1 MSSDNGYDL
10 TKPETARGERQL
22 SLVSELNRRNVFR
35 VGIAYAVI
43 GWLLLQITDVVVPIL
58 ELPEWVARLVLF
70 LLVLGLLPALV
81 FAWAYEL
88 TPEGIKRE
96 REVDRNRSITRQTGR
111 KLDKAI
117 IALLVLVLVLAW
129 SAWDRWTVPR
139 TSVEKAPVA
148 ETQDKP
154 PVEAELVVAVL
165 PFKASGSDDGG
176 FLAAGLH
183 DDLLT
188 LLAKL
193 GAYQVISR
201 TSMMDYAGTT
211 KNMRQIGEE
220 LRAGYILEG
229 GVQARGG
236 RVRINAQLIDA
247 ARDEHLWAETYDREL
262 TAVDLFDIQAEL
274 ARSIAEAL
282 HTTLSPEDEAV
293 VYEVPT
299 ENLEAYSAYLRG
311 LAAWELAAGIGGP
324 PDRDAVAA
332 FEEAVRLDPEFAQAW
347 AWLSAAHTRVSR
359 NLFQKEASD
368 AALAALS
375 RARELQPGL
384 LEAEIAWAEYQYRQM
399 QEYAQALETLD
410 GLGERIAGHVY
421 ALSLKAYLHRR
432 LGQYEEGYRT
442 LQSVWRLEPRSPGT
456 YFDLIAFALNIDDC
470 EAARRHAETLL
481 SLAGELPVARGYV
494 AMYEVECNGDAG
506 RAADLLRGEGWVDL
520 GGLPIAFLAAFVT
533 RDEDMV
539 LDVLADWP
547 SDPDPAF
554 SIWEQLN
561 YHIAYTYVVPDAAL
575 AERALDRAG
584 ELLETYGADPDQA
597 ASIDFSTLKRVY
609 HSARGDAEE
618 TRRWIEEHRRRYFS
632 QTKGDRLQVAQEH
645 LWYAFELSQV
655 GLYDEAVAE
664 LRVMLEEPGGYR
676 FPFADVILI
685 FDGLRS
691 HPGYVA
697 LQEQYGD

>member
-1 MSSDNGYDL
+1 M

-299 ENLEAYSAYLRG
+299 ENLE
-311 LAAWELAAGIGGP
+311 P
-324 PDRDAVAA
+324 
-332 FEEAVRLDPEFAQAW
+332 
-347 AWLSAAHTRVSR
+347 T
-359 NLFQKEASD
+359 
-368 AALAALS
+368 AL
-375 RARELQPGL
+375 
-384 LEAEIAWAEYQYRQM
+384 
-399 QEYAQALETLD
+399 T
-410 GLGERIAGHVY
+410 
-421 ALSLKAYLHRR
+421 
-432 LGQYEEGYRT
+432 
-442 LQSVWRLEPRSPGT
+442 
-456 YFDLIAFALNIDDC
+456 
-470 EAARRHAETLL
+470 
-481 SLAGELPVARGYV
+481 
-494 AMYEVECNGDAG
+494 
-506 RAADLLRGEGWVDL
+506 
-520 GGLPIAFLAAFVT
+520 
-533 RDEDMV
+533 
-539 LDVLADWP
+539 
-547 SDPDPAF
+547 
-554 SIWEQLN
+554 
-561 YHIAYTYVVPDAAL
+561 
-575 AERALDRAG
+575 
-584 ELLETYGADPDQA
+584 
-597 ASIDFSTLKRVY
+597 
-609 HSARGDAEE
+609 
-618 TRRWIEEHRRRYFS
+618 
-632 QTKGDRLQVAQEH
+632 
-645 LWYAFELSQV
+645 
-655 GLYDEAVAE
+655 
-664 LRVMLEEPGGYR
+664 
-676 FPFADVILI
+676 
-685 FDGLRS
+685 
-691 HPGYVA
+691 
-697 LQEQYGD
+697 